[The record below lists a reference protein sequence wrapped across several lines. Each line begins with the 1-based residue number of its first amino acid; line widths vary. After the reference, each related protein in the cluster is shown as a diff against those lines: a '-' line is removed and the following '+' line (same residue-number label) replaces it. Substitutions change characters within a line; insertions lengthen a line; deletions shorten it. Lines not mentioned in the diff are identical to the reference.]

1 MNEVV
6 KLNYAGTKKVNA
18 GKNPRVLYEH
28 QIEAISK
35 LNEINKKNSFSS
47 LLVLPTGGGKT
58 STAVYWLLKE
68 AVNNKKKILWI
79 AHRHLLLEQ
88 AAETFKNNA
97 YSDLLYN
104 ITEFSY
110 RIISGK
116 HDRAIHMKP
125 SDDILIISKDSAIK
139 NLDIINKWINKEDEI
154 YLIIDEAHHSIAKSY
169 RKLID
174 NIYEKVKNVK
184 LLGLTA
190 TPFRTA
196 DNESVLLSKIYK
208 DGIVFKIDLK
218 DLVKKE
224 ILSRPNF
231 EECETKIN
239 FGDSLGLN
247 TIKSIENLDMLP
259 EDIAQKIAENK
270 ERNRLIVNKYLEKR
284 SIYGQTIVFAVN
296 RVHAFALR
304 KLFEESGVKA
314 EVIVSGTFLEFTG
327 IDISNEAN
335 EENIKKYRD
344 GEIQV
349 LINVNI
355 LTEGIDLPQTK
366 TVFLTRP
373 TISTI
378 LMTQMIGRALRG
390 EKAGG
395 TKEAYVVSFVDDWKE
410 RIAWVNPDAL
420 EEEDNEFL
428 DNEYENKKKLLRL
441 ISIKK
446 IEEFAMLMDETVDTS
461 KLESIEFMKRV
472 PLGVYAFTFIDD
484 NSMERNHQVLVYN
497 STKDM
502 YEEFINDLPLIFEA
516 HNISE
521 EYIDSDIMNKL
532 LEEVENV
539 YFNEN
544 MLPKYDREDIKNIL
558 KYYAEKECKPKFITF
573 EDVDRQALNLKDI
586 AENIIKE
593 DMRRSEINKYI
604 EDLWNNEN
612 EIIKIYFNK
621 KLYFKQQL
629 QKQIDILENPEDYLN
644 EESECIEEKRELEK
658 LTIHEI
664 ERVNPKKAKEIKDK
678 VYYKFIDLKGN
689 YYCKNCGY
697 KSKYKGLFQIDH
709 IKPMAK
715 GGLTIISNLQLLCT
729 TCNKIKGDKDE

>member
-1 MNEVV
+1 MKDIV
-6 KLNYAGTKKVNA
+6 KLNYAGTKKVNE

-35 LNEINKKNSFSS
+35 LNEINKRASFSS

-58 STAVYWLLKE
+58 ATAVYWLLKE
-68 AVNNKKKILWI
+68 AVNNKKKILWV

-97 YSDLLYN
+97 YSNLLYN
-104 ITEFSY
+104 ISEFSY
-110 RIISGK
+110 RIVSGK
-116 HDRAIHMKP
+116 HDRAIHIKP

-139 NLDIINKWINKEDEI
+139 NLDYINKWIGKDEEI
-154 YLIIDEAHHSIAKSY
+154 YLVIDEAHHSIAKSY

-174 NIYEKVKNVK
+174 NIYDKVKNVK

-196 DNESVLLSKIYK
+196 DNEEGLLAKIYK

-218 DLVKKE
+218 DLIKKE

-231 EECETKIN
+231 EECETEIN
-239 FGDSLGLN
+239 FGDNLGLKA
-247 TIKSIENLDMLP
+247 IKSIESLDTLP
-259 EDIAQKIAENK
+259 EDVAQKIAENK
-270 ERNRLIVNKYLEKR
+270 ERNRLIVNKYLEKKN
-284 SIYGQTIVFAVN
+284 IYGQTIVFAVN

-327 IDISNEAN
+327 VDISNEAN
-335 EENIKKYRD
+335 EENIRKYRD

-395 TKEAYVVSFVDDWKE
+395 TKEAHVVSFIDDWKE
-410 RIAWVNPDAL
+410 RIAWVNPELTQENNEFADNNY
-420 EEEDNEFL
+420 DNE
-428 DNEYENKKKLLRL
+428 KKLLRL

-461 KLESIEFMKRV
+461 ELEKIEFMKRV
-472 PLGVYAFTFIDD
+472 PLGMYAFTFIDD
-484 NSMERNHQVLVYN
+484 NSMEKNHQVLVYD

-516 HNISE
+516 HNINE
-521 EYIDSDIMNKL
+521 EYIEDDVMNKL
-532 LEEVENV
+532 LDEVENT

-544 MLPKYDREDIKNIL
+544 MLPKYDKEDIKNIL

-573 EDVDRQALNLKDI
+573 EDVDRESLNLKTI
-586 AENIIKE
+586 ALNIIEK
-593 DMRRSEINKYI
+593 DMRRSEINDYI
-604 EDLWNNEN
+604 EGLWNDEN
-612 EIIKIYFNK
+612 QIIKIYFNK

-629 QKQIDILENPEDYLN
+629 QKQIDILENPEDYPI
-644 EESECIEEKRELEK
+644 EDSDFIEETRELEK
-658 LTIHEI
+658 LSINEI
-664 ERVNPKKAKEIKDK
+664 ERISPKKAKEIKDK
-678 VYYKFIDLKGN
+678 VYYKFTNKDGT
-689 YYCKNCGY
+689 YYCKACGY
-697 KSKYKGLFQIDH
+697 ESNYKGLFQIDH

-715 GGLTIISNLQLLCT
+715 GGLTILSNLQLLCKN
-729 TCNKIKGDKDE
+729 CNKVKGDKYE